1 MGVGLKWDSV
11 DFSANTLTIKHT
23 VSKVTKT
30 VEKDKTKNASSHR
43 SFPLVPDIKE
53 LLLDLQER
61 EAKNRAEFGKEYIS
75 NDYIPKWDDGRPF
88 SPDFVTKKFQKLLK
102 ANSLPRIRFHELRH
116 SCASILINMGFT
128 LKDVQEWLGHSDI
141 TITANIYSH
150 LDVTRKQNMADKL
163 SSSF

>member
-1 MGVGLKWDSV
+1 M
-11 DFSANTLTIKHT
+11 
-23 VSKVTKT
+23 
-30 VEKDKTKNASSHR
+30 
-43 SFPLVPDIKE
+43 
-53 LLLDLQER
+53 LDLQER
-61 EAKNRAEFGKEYIS
+61 EVINRAEFGIEYIS
-75 NDYIPKWDDGRPF
+75 NDYILKWDDGRPF

-102 ANSLPRIRFHELRH
+102 ANALPRIRFHELRH
-116 SCASILINMGFT
+116 SCASILINLGFT